1 MKNNKKA
8 VILQRHLMDQ
18 KFKELK
24 SLPAQP
30 QSGWLKA
37 IRVSLGLS
45 LRQLAKRMKVSLR
58 TVASIEKNEAEG
70 KASLANIERSARAMG
85 CRLTYAVVPGEGK
98 ETLENILDERA
109 KAAARKI
116 RNQTAHSM
124 RLEDQEIHVDDK
136 ALRESTLAAELKAK
150 ADPRL
155 WEEP

>member
-8 VILQRHLMDQ
+8 VILQRHLLDQ
-18 KFKELK
+18 KFKDLK
-24 SLPAQP
+24 DLPAQP

-70 KASLANIERSARAMG
+70 KASLASIERSARAMG

-98 ETLENILDERA
+98 ETLERILDERA
-109 KAAARKI
+109 RALARKI
-116 RNQTAHSM
+116 RNQTAHTM
-124 RLEDQEIHVDDK
+124 RLENQETEADDK
-136 ALRESTLAAELKAK
+136 ALQENALAAELKAK
-150 ADPRL
+150 SDPRL